1 MKTTLKTTLTPHRS
15 RFVGVGVLLL
25 AIAVLAAACD
35 DASSAGTHTV
45 TIRSERDTEVVLKT
59 GDGLVISLASNPSTG
74 YSWQAT
80 SSDPNI
86 VEPKGSTNVR
96 PKNAPPGAGGT
107 QNLRFLAVKAGT
119 ATLTLVY
126 DRPFAKGSPGNK
138 TVLYTVT
145 VR

>member
-1 MKTTLKTTLTPHRS
+1 MTTTTTTRHRS
-15 RFVGVGVLLL
+15 RFVGLGVLLV
-25 AIAVLAAACD
+25 AIAVLAVACD
-35 DASSAGTHTV
+35 DASSANTHTV
-45 TIRSERDTEVVLKT
+45 TITSERKTEVVLKA

-80 SSDPNI
+80 SSDPD
-86 VEPKGSTNVR
+86 VMDPKGSTNVR
-96 PKNAPPGAGGT
+96 PKNAPPGAPGR
-107 QNLRFLAVKAGT
+107 QNLSFLAVKPGT

-138 TVLYTVT
+138 TVVYTVT